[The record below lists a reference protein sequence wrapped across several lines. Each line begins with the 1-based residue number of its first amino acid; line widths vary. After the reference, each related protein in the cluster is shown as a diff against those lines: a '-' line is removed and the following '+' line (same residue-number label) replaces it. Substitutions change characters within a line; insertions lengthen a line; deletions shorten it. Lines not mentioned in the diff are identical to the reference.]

1 MMSEA
6 VQNEVQSEAPSTEGA
21 ERVPQRKRRRGR
33 VVSAKMNK
41 TLIVAVD
48 RRVKHKIYKKYV
60 TVTKRHAVHDEIGC
74 AVGDKVQIEE
84 TRPISK
90 TKRWRVTRKLDKGE

>member
-1 MMSEA
+1 MTETAEPEGPSAEA
-6 VQNEVQSEAPSTEGA
+6 TANAA

-33 VVSAKMNK
+33 VVSAKMEK

-60 TVTKRHAVHDEIGC
+60 TVTKRHAVHDDIGC